1 MTPRFG
7 DKNNNSFDDDDDD
20 DDDVDDD
27 DNYDKEKGETVVWF
41 DLKLWLIK
49 LARWHSNT
57 RSLVRTTTTGNR
69 DLGIPSKTSEPLK
82 LTSDRMHRF
91 ADFRTILLNF
101 VAMYIFALFNSSLE
115 NEGLGSK
122 GRL

>member
-41 DLKLWLIK
+41 DLKL
-49 LARWHSNT
+49 
-57 RSLVRTTTTGNR
+57 
-69 DLGIPSKTSEPLK
+69 
-82 LTSDRMHRF
+82 
-91 ADFRTILLNF
+91 
-101 VAMYIFALFNSSLE
+101 
-115 NEGLGSK
+115 
-122 GRL
+122 